1 MRLLN
6 AIFFILGLSLF
17 SKASP
22 LISPPAHVNVTVNN
36 NNKFDCF
43 ASGSKR
49 ASYIHDYIK
58 DGLVY
63 AGLATDVSQVSI
75 SDTPGIS
82 AFPPVVFEVESH
94 SPRCIPRK
102 CTGKLDWYF
111 GSRGRSSMTV
121 RDGDGIVIVE
131 IGPGPKENDYLPS
144 WVSRRVHFAGTVDK
158 PEGVSKEPFSFDW

>member
-22 LISPPAHVNVTVNN
+22 LISRSALVNVTFIKEKSQHTAQV
-36 NNKFDCF
+36 
-43 ASGSKR
+43 SERVSH
-49 ASYIHDYIK
+49 IHDYIN

-63 AGLATDVSQVSI
+63 AGLATDISQVNI
-75 SDTPGIS
+75 SDTPGIN
-82 AFPPVVFEVESH
+82 AFYLIAFEVESH

-102 CTGKLDWYF
+102 CTGELDWDLN
-111 GSRGRSSMTV
+111 SRGMSRMTV
-121 RDGDGIVIVE
+121 RDGHGIVIVE
-131 IGPGPKENDYLPS
+131 IGPGPKENDKLPS
-144 WVSRRVHFAGTVDK
+144 WVSRRVYFAGTVDK